1 MIIEDGQGK
10 GRLAYVTDEGQQLVL
25 SEAHT
30 ESRHHSAAGEVFLI
44 NSGFVT
50 SSAVA
55 DTFASIIYF
64 KNTSTTKVIHIGFFS
79 TWSEV
84 AGKWNL
90 LSNPTSISN
99 STATSAGNMNISSTK
114 LLDATIEFG
123 SATSVTTGGT
133 TIANW
138 ISPGPGFSA
147 NNFAGAFILG
157 PTDSFVL
164 EMAPFAAV
172 AGEVSVLAEV
182 WQVDESTAA

>member
-25 SEAHT
+25 SESQT
-30 ESRHHSAAGEVFLI
+30 ESRHHSTVGEVFLI
-44 NSGFVT
+44 NSGFIT
-50 SSAVA
+50 SNAVA
-55 DTFASIIYF
+55 VVFASIIFF
-64 KNTSTTKVIHIGFFS
+64 KNTSTTKVLHIGFFS

-90 LSNPTSISN
+90 ISNSTSISN
-99 STATSAGNMNISSTK
+99 STPTIAANMNISSSK
-114 LLDATIEFG
+114 VLDATIEYG

-147 NNFAGAFILG
+147 HNFAGAIILG
-157 PTDSFVL
+157 PTDSFTL
-164 EMAPFAAV
+164 EMAPFASV
-172 AGEVSVLAEV
+172 AGEVSVIAEA
-182 WQVDESTAA
+182 WQVEESIPL